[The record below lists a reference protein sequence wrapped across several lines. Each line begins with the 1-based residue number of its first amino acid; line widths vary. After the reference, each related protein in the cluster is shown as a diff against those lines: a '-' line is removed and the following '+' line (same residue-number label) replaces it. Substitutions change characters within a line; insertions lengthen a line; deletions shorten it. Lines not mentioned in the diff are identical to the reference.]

1 MGGEYIQAAN
11 ALEVGTVS
19 EPVYADGAWTLI
31 FCDAA
36 FNVGAGGESVVLA
49 TMPREIYDQIVIDAT
64 EAKADQLFDEWLRGL
79 AAESDIQI
87 EPMPSGLPYNVSAT
101 YVE

>member
-64 EAKADQLFDEWLRGL
+64 EAKADQLFDEWLAGPCGR
-79 AAESDIQI
+79 IQTSRSS
-87 EPMPSGLPYNVSAT
+87 PCRRDYPT
-101 YVE
+101 T